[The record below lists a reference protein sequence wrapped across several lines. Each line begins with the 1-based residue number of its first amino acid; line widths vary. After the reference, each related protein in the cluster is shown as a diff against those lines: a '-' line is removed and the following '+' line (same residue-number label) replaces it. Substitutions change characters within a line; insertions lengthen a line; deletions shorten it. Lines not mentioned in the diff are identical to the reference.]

1 MTVASRELS
10 PAQLRRRGEVEGL
23 DFRSTDELPELTE
36 IIGQERATRAI
47 EFGID
52 IPALGYNVYT
62 MGPAGA
68 GKTSTLMRYLERK
81 ASTRDLPDDWGYVNN
96 FRDPQSPD
104 ALRLPPGGGC
114 AFQDK
119 VDELLS
125 SLAEELPRAFESEQ
139 YEEHQQKLAREL
151 DERRKVEFKKMEALA
166 AESGFAIVQTPMGLV
181 LAPVM
186 EGKVLSREQYMELP
200 EERQQE
206 LEAQEPMLQ
215 EELQATLRRVRDLE
229 QEARKRMRNL
239 DQEVAAAVVAPFFQS
254 LLDEYA
260 AWSEVIAY
268 LQAVQSDVVERIGRI
283 RAALAGEDGS
293 EESAGAPPWLPSQA
307 GSPFDRY
314 RINIIVDHCDQEGA
328 PVVLETNPTYHNL
341 IGRLEHRAQ
350 FGTLVTDFRMI
361 RGGALHRANGGY
373 LVVDARA
380 LLRQPLAWQA
390 LKRSL
395 HHKEIRIEDPGRQ
408 MGIIATTTLTPDP
421 IPLAVKVVLIGD
433 AQTYYILYAMDEEF
447 QKLFKVR
454 ADFAVDMEWNQD
466 NVEKVAR
473 FIHDRCEDEGLPHFD
488 PGAVAKVLEYSA
500 RLVED
505 QHKLTTRFAHVSDII
520 CEAAYWAMRA
530 GHDPV
535 TAGDVQKA
543 IDERIYRANQ
553 IEERM
558 RERITEGTI
567 MVDTAG
573 EVVGQVNGLS
583 VVMLGDYQFGRP
595 SRITARTYLG
605 QQGVINIEREARL
618 SGRIHDKGVLILAGY
633 LGGKYA
639 QDVPLSLSASV
650 AFEQSYSG
658 VEGDSASVAET
669 CALLSSLSELPIQQG
684 IAVTGSINQKGE
696 VQAIGGAIHKI
707 EGFFEVCRAADG
719 GLTGEQGVIIPEAN
733 VRHLMLREEVVE
745 ATEKGLF
752 HIYPVRTVDEAI
764 RILTGV
770 EAGERDEEG
779 NYPEDSVSGRVQA
792 RLNDLAERLKAFGS
806 EPDKKPDA
814 GEEDELRDELREG
827 RPEASGDAQGEE
839 SDGSEGGGDDA
850 ESLRMGC

>member
-1 MTVASRELS
+1 
-10 PAQLRRRGEVEGL
+10 
-23 DFRSTDELPELTE
+23 
-36 IIGQERATRAI
+36 
-47 EFGID
+47 
-52 IPALGYNVYT
+52 
-62 MGPAGA
+62 
-68 GKTSTLMRYLERK
+68 
-81 ASTRDLPDDWGYVNN
+81 
-96 FRDPQSPD
+96 
-104 ALRLPPGGGC
+104 
-114 AFQDK
+114 
-119 VDELLS
+119 
-125 SLAEELPRAFESEQ
+125 
-139 YEEHQQKLAREL
+139 
-151 DERRKVEFKKMEALA
+151 
-166 AESGFAIVQTPMGLV
+166 
-181 LAPVM
+181 
-186 EGKVLSREQYMELP
+186 
-200 EERQQE
+200 
-206 LEAQEPMLQ
+206 
-215 EELQATLRRVRDLE
+215 
-229 QEARKRMRNL
+229 
-239 DQEVAAAVVAPFFQS
+239 
-254 LLDEYA
+254 
-260 AWSEVIAY
+260 
-268 LQAVQSDVVERIGRI
+268 VERTGRI

-293 EESAGAPPWLPSQA
+293 EESASAPAWLPSPA

-314 RINIIVDHCDQEGA
+314 RVNVVVDHCDQEGA

-408 MGIIATTTLTPDP
+408 MGIIATTSLTPDP
-421 IPLAVKVVLIGD
+421 IPLDVKVVLIGD

-473 FIHDRCEDEGLPHFD
+473 FIHDRCEDERLPHFD

-618 SGRIHDKGVLILAGY
+618 SGRIHDKGMLILAGY
-633 LGGKYA
+633 MGGKYA

-669 CALLSSLSELPIQQG
+669 CALLSSLSELPIQQS
-684 IAVTGSINQKGE
+684 IAVTGSINQKGG

-752 HIYPVRTVDEAI
+752 HVYPVRTLDEAI

-770 EAGERDEEG
+770 QAGERDEEG

-792 RLNDLAERLKAFGS
+792 RLKDLAERLKAFGR

-814 GEEDELRDELREG
+814 GQKDELRDELGEEE
-827 RPEASGDAQGEE
+827 PEASGDAQGEE